1 MLMSWTT
8 TGFLGVSACVS
19 LKVAT
24 NGLFRGE
31 RISKINIFEVIILNQ
46 KWSNGKKVIYFF
58 IIILEFIYLA
68 LRYIKINWKSVH
80 AFLWD

>member
-1 MLMSWTT
+1 MLMSWAT

-19 LKVAT
+19 SKVAT

>member
-19 LKVAT
+19 PKVAT

>member
-8 TGFLGVSACVS
+8 TGFLRVSACVS
-19 LKVAT
+19 SKVAT

>member
-1 MLMSWTT
+1 MPMSWTT

-19 LKVAT
+19 SKVAT

-68 LRYIKINWKSVH
+68 LRYIKINWNSVY